1 MTFGAPSGAVLQV
14 AVLAA
19 CVSAG
24 VAGAQAQVVGTAGAV
39 NPAAKSAAP
48 GSSIKVIEIGARVVH
63 RERIQT
69 SEQGTVQLLFIDKTS
84 MSIGPGSDLVIDEFV
99 YDPNAGTG
107 RMAATL
113 AKGALRFVGGNTSHT
128 GGANVTTPT
137 ATLGIRGG
145 VATVEHRPEACAP
158 NEARGFRPCTFVIN
172 HFGRV
177 SVSTGAG
184 TQVIGRPDFGVRVGT
199 DGQATAP
206 ARVPPGEISRITRQL
221 TSSGRQFGGAPR
233 RPTEAL
239 AVRGGLGVA
248 QRGLDPSTTPSLQPQ
263 TIAGGVRAANPITL
277 PQSGINQ
284 TIQQAINAAATQASA
299 GQQPTG
305 PQRPPQEPPPSEPPP
320 PPPPPPP
327 PR

>member
-1 MTFGAPSGAVLQV
+1 MTFGAPSGAVLRV

-19 CVSAG
+19 SLSAG
-24 VAGAQAQVVGTAGAV
+24 ASGAQAQVVGTAGAV

-48 GSSIKVIEIGARVVH
+48 GSSVKVIEIGARVVH

-128 GGANVTTPT
+128 GGANIATPT
-137 ATLGIRGG
+137 TTLGIRGG
-145 VATVEHRPEACAP
+145 VATVQHRPEACAP
-158 NEARGFRPCTFVIN
+158 NEARGLQPCTFVIN

-184 TQVIGRPDFGVRVGT
+184 TQVIARPDFGIRVGA
-199 DGQATAP
+199 DGSATAP
-206 ARVPPGEISRITRQL
+206 ARVPPGEISRVTRQL

-239 AVRGGLGVA
+239 AVRSGLGVA
-248 QRGLDPSTTPSLQPQ
+248 QGGLDPSTTPSLQPQ
-263 TIAGGVRAANPITL
+263 TIAGGTRAANPITL
-277 PQSGINQ
+277 PQSGLNQ
-284 TIQQAINAAATQASA
+284 TIQQAIGAAATQASVS
-299 GQQPTG
+299 
-305 PQRPPQEPPPSEPPP
+305 RHDPPPSEPPP

-327 PR
+327 PQ